1 MHRGGM
7 HRGGMNHGY
16 MQHPHMQQQPHYP
29 QQQQP
34 MPVQQQPMPIQEQKF
49 EMNEMS
55 GLNDE
60 EKKQQL
66 GEVIYNKIEPLC
78 GEDQAARI
86 TGMLLDLE
94 IGEIIQIANDDA
106 YFHQRYIEAR

>member
-7 HRGGMNHGY
+7 HRGGMNQGY
-16 MQHPHMQQQPHYP
+16 MQQPPYQQQQHHYP
-29 QQQQP
+29 QQPP
-34 MPVQQQPMPIQEQKF
+34 MPVQQPMTIVQQEQKF
-49 EMNEMS
+49 ELNEMS

-66 GEVIYNKIEPLC
+66 GEVIYNKIEPIS
-78 GEDQAARI
+78 GEEQAARI

-94 IGEIIQIANDDA
+94 IGEIIQIANDDN
-106 YFHQRYIEAR
+106 YFR